1 MAILD
6 NIESFLES
14 NQSLILISI
23 LIFLIFC
30 MGYFINEMEVYTAYE
45 KVLAIVL
52 CLFLMLMTVSCIL
65 TDFK

>member
-1 MAILD
+1 MAI
-6 NIESFLES
+6 
-14 NQSLILISI
+14 QSLVLISV

-30 MGYFINEMEVYTAYE
+30 VRYFINEMEVYTAYE
-45 KVLAIVL
+45 KIIAIVL